1 MDLGVAPFLGFDVMY
16 LMLAQHDITCKE
28 CRQNVKFLCL
38 EKPKTGQNHGLVRI
52 WV

>member
-1 MDLGVAPFLGFDVMY
+1 MDLGVAQFLGLDAIH
-16 LMLAQHDITCKE
+16 LILTQHDITCIE
-28 CRQNVKFLCL
+28 CRRNIKFLCL